1 MAQLSLYLAVHK
13 DDLDCIKAHD
23 YVPLRFTSPGKSTI
37 ELCEKMED
45 AVKRY
50 CWAFGPTPKD
60 QLVLLQV
67 VCTPLGIAH
76 YTTDNCGPSHDFQ
89 CRLSK
94 KIWNDGVD
102 YGVWHFIGDL
112 PLRKYSVM
120 SGQCLHF
127 VGASPL
133 RENSMISGQW

>member
-23 YVPLRFTSPGKSTI
+23 HVPLRFTSPGKSTI

-50 CWAFGPTPKD
+50 CWAFGPIPKE

-67 VCTPLGIAH
+67 VFTPLGIAH
-76 YTTDNCGPSHDFQ
+76 YTTENCGLPHNFQ

-102 YGVWHFIGDL
+102 YGVWYFIGDL
-112 PLRKYSVM
+112 PLQKYSMM
-120 SGQCLHF
+120 SGECLHF
-127 VGASPL
+127 IGRAVMS
-133 RENSMISGQW
+133 EQW